1 MISRPRSRLSCGG
14 TRAGHAHARSRGKR
28 FSWFSAWNPAPRF
41 FFLNSDPPIGGPD
54 SPLPASALRS
64 ARLPASRTPRQRTEH
79 SSDLQTSLATPRAG
93 QQTCA
98 CGEITKKR
106 TADHDKG
113 LAFASAS
120 TRPLAAARPRGC
132 TDTRQED
139 SAATLGGGSRARG
152 PCTYA
157 RHRWSSDPRGACTLF
172 KPRLANGDLVCPR
185 PLDRRQATGSRT
197 SRTTL
202 PARLNADARLVNANQ
217 STLSRP
223 LSEASPCT
231 HPSIVPAFSLVYNVD
246 TLKGWRGTLAPATEQ
261 SHVRRPR
268 FLSAQTPR
276 VIDTRPSG
284 PRSAQSSH

>member
-1 MISRPRSRLSCGG
+1 MRLRADDQQEVEVELRRNPRRTCA
-14 TRAGHAHARSRGKR
+14 RAL
-28 FSWFSAWNPAPRF
+28 AWQALFLVFGLEPRATV

-120 TRPLAAARPRGC
+120 TRPLAAPRPRGC

-139 SAATLGGGSRARG
+139 SAATLVGGLGYVARARTRDTG
-152 PCTYA
+152 
-157 RHRWSSDPRGACTLF
+157 G
-172 KPRLANGDLVCPR
+172 
-185 PLDRRQATGSRT
+185 QATRGVLARFPNLDWRT
-197 SRTTL
+197 ATS
-202 PARLNADARLVNANQ
+202 
-217 STLSRP
+217 S
-223 LSEASPCT
+223 
-231 HPSIVPAFSLVYNVD
+231 
-246 TLKGWRGTLAPATEQ
+246 APALWTVDKQPVHALQE
-261 SHVRRPR
+261 RLCP
-268 FLSAQTPR
+268 LA
-276 VIDTRPSG
+276 
-284 PRSAQSSH
+284 